1 MRDRCKIIKNKGLVN
16 YYLQMDL
23 CMKGIFNYHKVFYDI
38 NIFLDTF
45 RMISHQVMPV
55 LLKYRVQCMRAR
67 VIILTLKDMD
77 RILQLTG
84 TITLVNGKMI
94 KNKA

>member
-1 MRDRCKIIKNKGLVN
+1 
-16 YYLQMDL
+16 
-23 CMKGIFNYHKVFYDI
+23 
-38 NIFLDTF
+38 
-45 RMISHQVMPV
+45 MISHQVMPV